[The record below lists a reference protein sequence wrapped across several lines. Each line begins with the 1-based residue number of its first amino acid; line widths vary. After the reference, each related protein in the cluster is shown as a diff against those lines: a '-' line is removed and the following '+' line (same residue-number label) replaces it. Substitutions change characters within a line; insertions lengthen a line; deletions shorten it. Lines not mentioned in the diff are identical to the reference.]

1 MKTKKNLRILNVI
14 AMVLCLV
21 MAFSMTAFADT
32 TTNAAKV
39 GDTEYAT
46 LAEAV
51 KAVEKGA
58 GETTITLLK
67 DQTISGQMIGHQ
79 YVQNIVLDL
88 GGHTLS
94 SNGVTLTSYR
104 SGTTLTVRNGTVSG
118 NSTSGT
124 LRGTYGGQLIL
135 GDDLTVKGAGGSATL
150 VYLDNGKLDIA
161 AENGVAFTGGKL
173 DFKQSTNVNNK
184 MNVAAS
190 IGRTYFATLADAF
203 ASAADSGEITLLTD
217 VALSETV
224 KVNGNV
230 TLDLAGKTITGTDNA
245 TGSFALIE
253 IQSGADLTI
262 NDTTGEGKITL
273 SATNNREFKAYSSVI
288 SNQRGKLTV
297 NGGTIEHL
305 GGTDMAYG
313 IDNLTNGKGTYAETI
328 INGGTIKSTYRAI
341 RQFLNGVEAQNIL
354 TVNGGT
360 IEGANKSIWMQDP
373 SKNANSGTLTVT
385 EDATLKGDV
394 YLYVTLGST
403 EWPVE
408 VSIASA
414 ALQEGSEVITGN
426 IPETYVLENVNGVY
440 GVKKAS
446 YVASIG
452 EAKYE
457 TLSAAITAAQPGST
471 ITLLA
476 DVNENVTVSKNL
488 TIDGADK
495 NYTGTMTVNTSLN
508 VTIQNVYFVKGCI
521 TEVKGTRGTLTIKSC
536 SFDGFDK
543 SIGYAI
549 TQRGGDKL
557 VIENSTAENYG
568 YGMLYI
574 PSSVASVSVKDV
586 KVENCTAAFNI
597 SYSGN
602 GIFENVELNNVTY
615 GLHVQNYGARTFTLN
630 GCDFNCKYPIYVQN
644 KGTATVT
651 FKFDGENT
659 FVTETRYTDKY
670 AKLILAK
677 NAVLTA
683 PQLFDVTTNV
693 EDYEVVYSNGAYSL
707 VTGDARIVN
716 GAIYD
721 TLADAIEAAVDGDTV
736 MLLKDITLADNTTIV
751 INKPV
756 SIDLAGHTIYGEN
769 TRTNTHNFLIDVKGG
784 TLTASNGTIAMKH
797 TGANMEWNG
806 ATTVIDV
813 TAGGVLNLNGVTV
826 QNQGGTDMNFAVHM
840 NNWGEVTLNAD
851 NCVFDAPYCGVR
863 VFNSGFDM
871 NNVTI
876 TNSKLTGKT
885 RAFWVHNY
893 LGDLDS
899 TKHSDE
905 AIKARLN
912 LDIYGN
918 NNTFEITG
926 TAKSPIR
933 YGFEKTVYFDGN
945 GFQVVDSA
953 ESLQDA
959 INNGSG
965 NIILDGDIN
974 LGGSIVIP

>member
-150 VYLDNGKLDIA
+150 VYLDNGKMDIA

-173 DFKQSTNVNNK
+173 DFKQSANVNNK

-190 IGRTYFATLADAF
+190 IGRTYFGNLENAF
-203 ASAADSGEITLLTD
+203 AAAEDGDTIKVEGDIALDKMITNT
-217 VALSETV
+217 
-224 KVNGNV
+224 KKV
-230 TLDLAGKTITGTDNA
+230 TLDLNGKTITGTDN
-245 TGSFALIE
+245 TTKNFSLIDNR
-253 IQSGADLTI
+253 GDLTI
-262 NDTTGEGKITL
+262 TGDGKMTL
-273 SATNNREFKAYSSVI
+273 TATVNSGWNRYSAVIANNPG
-288 SNQRGKLTV
+288 GKLTV
-297 NGGTIEHL
+297 ESGVMEHL

-328 INGGTIKSTYRAI
+328 INGGTIKSTYRGI

-360 IEGANKSIWMQDP
+360 IEGVNKSIWMQDP

-385 EDATLKGDV
+385 EDAALKGDV
-394 YLYVTLGST
+394 YLSVTLGST

-471 ITLLA
+471 ITLLD
-476 DVNENVTVSKNL
+476 DVDENVTVIKNL

-495 NYTGTMTVNTSLN
+495 NYTGTMTVNSSLN

-521 TEVKGTRGTLTIKSC
+521 TEAKGTRGTLTIKSC
-536 SFDGFDK
+536 SFDGVDK

-557 VIENSTAENYG
+557 VIENSTAKNYG

-574 PSSVASVSVKDV
+574 PSAVASVSVKDV
-586 KVENCTAAFNI
+586 EVENCTAAFNI

-736 MLLKDITLADNTTIV
+736 MLLKDITLAENTTIV
-751 INKPV
+751 IDKPV

-769 TRTNTHNFLIDVKGG
+769 TRTATHNFLIDVKGG

-876 TNSKLTGKT
+876 TNSKLTGAT

-945 GFQVVDSA
+945 GYQVVDSA